1 MSQLAV
7 LTSLA
12 VAVMVTLWT
21 ARAVLGAIVT
31 LLFKNRT
38 RTKHAASASPAA

>member
-12 VAVMVTLWT
+12 VAVIVTLST
-21 ARAVLGAIVT
+21 ARAVLGALVT
-31 LLFKNRT
+31 LLFKNRS
-38 RTKHAASASPAA
+38 RTKHPATASPAA